1 MVKLACRV
9 SAAYLVAAFALS
21 AQASAGKWNDVKAL
35 LPGTEIRLVSGQSTA
50 RGPIQSVTDDS
61 VVLTTAKGQ
70 ETFSRQ
76 QIDRLWQKRSGHR
89 ARNALIGAGI
99 GAGAGLG
106 IGLATSSCSHFCIV
120 SPGLIRGALTAVG
133 AVAGAL
139 IGVAIPS
146 GGWKEVYK
154 Q

>member
-1 MVKLACRV
+1 MDQVLQIDLAACVSSRHGIKVRWRENRMVKLACRV

-70 ETFSRQ
+70 ET
-76 QIDRLWQKRSGHR
+76 
-89 ARNALIGAGI
+89 
-99 GAGAGLG
+99 
-106 IGLATSSCSHFCIV
+106 
-120 SPGLIRGALTAVG
+120 
-133 AVAGAL
+133 
-139 IGVAIPS
+139 
-146 GGWKEVYK
+146 
-154 Q
+154 